1 MFFISLYSLFFC
13 FLITQIKS
21 QEDNLHFVFEHFRH
35 GARTPTKY
43 KDTKTLTDIFNN
55 TWDGNGELTQ
65 TGIIQQYILGLQ
77 NKERYKNFY
86 NTNFDP
92 REFLVYSTNLNR
104 TLMSAQAHLAGMFS
118 DQSIPLTEIS
128 NESYPPI
135 NVSVTLNGTMN
146 YIPVPIHTYEER
158 VIGGE
163 KVIELTMNFD
173 RDVNCPKIKELRD
186 KNKSF
191 PKLNTFIDA
200 FNKNFS
206 TVFKEHFNIQNK
218 LDYSTIHHICDAYIS
233 NYFYNVSAVN
243 LYGINKTEFLYICYD
258 FETIKQ
264 FDVEQGNLSKDAGTI
279 SSSSTMRKM
288 IMWMEERIT
297 VNNTAIVSYTKPKYV
312 IYSAHDTTLSAMQ
325 RFLIDAFNINYIY
338 PPYCSTMHFELRK
351 YNDKF
356 HVEYYF
362 NLEMVLNVTFTE
374 FKDKVLKTAWT
385 DEDVYD
391 YCVGTSKLEMTVL
404 ILGIILC
411 TVLVT
416 FIVLLCYFFN
426 KGKGQTNGDLVKG
439 VETSNPD
446 RLQLPD
452 DSV

>member
-1 MFFISLYSLFFC
+1 MLFVAFCSLCFC
-13 FLITQIKS
+13 FLITQIAS
-21 QEDNLHFVFEHFRH
+21 QENNLHFVFEHFRH

-43 KDTKTLTDIFNN
+43 VNTQTLTDIFGQS
-55 TWDGNGELTQ
+55 WDGNGELTQ
-65 TGIIQQYILGLQ
+65 TGIVQQYILGLQ
-77 NKERYKNFY
+77 DKKAYGNFY
-86 NTNFDP
+86 NENFDP

-118 DQSIPLTEIS
+118 DQSVSLPDLPKEM
-128 NESYPPI
+128 YPPI
-135 NVSVTLNGTMN
+135 DVSFQLNGTMN
-146 YIPVPIHTYEER
+146 YVPVPIHTYEER
-158 VIGGE
+158 VVAGE

-191 PKLNTFIDA
+191 PKLNEFIET

-206 TVFKEHFNIQNK
+206 EFFKQHYNTK
-218 LDYSTIHHICDAYIS
+218 TTLDFSTIHYICDAYIS
-233 NYFYNVSAVN
+233 NYFHRVALKLPENTDD
-243 LYGINKTEFLYICYD
+243 KRFLDICYD

-288 IMWMEERIT
+288 LKWMEARIE
-297 VNNTAIVSYTKPKYV
+297 VNDPANVSYTKPKFV

-325 RFLIDAFNINYIY
+325 RFLIDAFGITYIY
-338 PPYCSTMHFELRK
+338 PPYSSVMHFELRK
-351 YNDKF
+351 YDQF
-356 HVEYYF
+356 HVVYYF
-362 NLEMVLNVTFTE
+362 NLQTVLNVTFTE
-374 FKDKVLKTAWT
+374 FKEKVLSKAWT

-391 YCVGTSKLEMTVL
+391 YCIGTSKLEMTVL

-411 TVLVT
+411 TILVA
-416 FIVLLCYFFN
+416 FIVLACYFVN
-426 KGKGQTNGDLVKG
+426 KGKGPKSGEFVK
-439 VETSNPD
+439 EIENSNPD